1 VLSKWA
7 GARAIWL
14 ASVAEGEMVK
24 TILVVDDNPVVRR
37 ILCRIFEVEEDY
49 EVCAEAANGKEAIER
64 ARKYKP
70 DLIILDLALPD
81 MSGLDAASELK
92 RILPHVPIIL
102 FTQHSETGDRIG
114 VTNLSV
120 DRIVSKGD
128 APSLMRHVRSL
139 VRA

>member
-1 VLSKWA
+1 
-7 GARAIWL
+7 
-14 ASVAEGEMVK
+14 MVK

-92 RILPHVPIIL
+92 RLLPDVPIIL